1 MAKKR
6 HHRRKK
12 QRSFPWLN
20 SVAVLIALVCAG
32 VLWYCLEHYEPH
44 AEVEVISVYTSILGI
59 LADGFI
65 IAVSIYR
72 RHTLQLVFGLGSLAV
87 CAGILSVAWSI
98 PLCPQC
104 QNLTPADLGLLAHWI
119 SAAP

>member
-32 VLWYCLEHYEPH
+32 ILWYCLEHYEPH

-87 CAGILSVAWSI
+87 CASILCVAWSI